1 MGPVDA
7 RARAGP
13 CVNPALTL
21 AHGQGSL
28 DARPFVTALP
38 DIDRL
43 KADIPPGAALDRL
56 SAATVLAD
64 RLRARGDELLDHFVD
79 AARADGASWS
89 EIGGCLRTTK
99 QAAQQRFAALADP
112 SPGQAPFGL
121 TGAAPPCLISA
132 ADEARS
138 LGHRVRQAEHL
149 ILGLL
154 AQPDELAARVLAEL
168 GVTPELARQ
177 HIEQR
182 LGTHAPR
189 PSGSLGVAPQTKRL
203 LERARAIAKSLG
215 HRCPRTE
222 HILLAAVSPK
232 LNSPAATLLAECGV
246 EPVQVSDEII
256 GTLLREDPEIA
267 ARLRHQSLLSRL
279 RIR

>member
-1 MGPVDA
+1 VAAP
-7 RARAGP
+7 
-13 CVNPALTL
+13 L
-21 AHGQGSL
+21 
-28 DARPFVTALP
+28 
-38 DIDRL
+38 DIDQLR
-43 KADIPPGAALDRL
+43 AEIPPGAALDRL
-56 SAATVLAD
+56 SAAAVIAD

-89 EIGGCLRTTK
+89 EIGACLRTTK
-99 QAAQQRFAALADP
+99 QAAHQRFAALTDP
-112 SPGQAPFGL
+112 SPGQPPFGL
-121 TGAAPPCLISA
+121 TGAGARVLSSA
-132 ADEARS
+132 ADEARA
-138 LGHRVRQAEHL
+138 LGHQYVRPEHL

-154 AQPDELAARVLAEL
+154 AQPDELAARVLTEL
-168 GVTPELARQ
+168 GVTPERARQ
-177 HIEQR
+177 HIEKR

-189 PSGSLGVAPQTKRL
+189 PTGSLGVAPQTKRL

-232 LNSPAATLLAECGV
+232 LNSPAATLLAECGI

-256 GTLLREDPEIA
+256 GTLLREDPEVA